1 MKSVTCF
8 AFIQNATLEK
18 KVIDC
23 LSKFKSIQFFGFVN
37 QRVDFLER
45 MNHFRPEILILD
57 LSHYKNDEIE
67 ILELIHKPP
76 FILGIVSAKENLHFW
91 LDKGLFDILP
101 FQFTNDML
109 IRKIYKI
116 IRVIC
121 DISNAYQVEPLVASP
136 PIPYKPVKS
145 IEIKEVDALFSR
157 YQKITTKI
165 KYNIITVISK
175 EQKVLAIETS
185 TNQLYFHEST
195 LKETLTKLPSEY
207 FVRINNATIIN
218 LNYIDKI
225 QKSKVYIG
233 DRAFAISRSY
243 YFQFKSALEGLQKRD

>member
-18 KVIDC
+18 KVIDS

-57 LSHYKNDEIE
+57 LSYHKNDEVE
-67 ILELIHKPP
+67 ILDMIHKPP
-76 FILGIVSAKENLHFW
+76 FILGIVSSKENPHYW
-91 LDKGLFDILP
+91 LDKGLFDVIP
-101 FQFTNDML
+101 VQFTGDLL

-116 IRVIC
+116 IRVIS
-121 DISNAYQVEPLVASP
+121 DISNVYQIETLAAEG
-136 PIPYKPVKS
+136 PIAYKPAKTS
-145 IEIKEVDALFSR
+145 LNKENDSLFIR
-157 YQKITTKI
+157 YKKITTKL
-165 KYNIITVISK
+165 KYNIITVLTK
-175 EQKVLAIETS
+175 EKNIVAIETS

-195 LKETLTKLPSEY
+195 VKEVAMKLPTEH

-218 LNYIDKI
+218 LNFVDKI
-225 QKSKVYIG
+225 QKNQVYMG
-233 DRAFAISRSY
+233 SRVLVISRSY
-243 YFQFKSALEGLQKRD
+243 LFQFKNAVEALKKR